1 MPDDGSKLRDI
12 SVLADEA
19 AQVSIEVPVAKLA
32 RLASELADTTGTARG
47 EIRFERRS
55 GFAAAQVQ
63 VSARVVLVCQRCLQ
77 PMTVPL
83 EGDSLVLLPTSE
95 QDAERAPPDAEM
107 LVAPEGRLRLSGL
120 VEEELLLAL
129 PFAPLHADGEGCGGQ
144 ESEAPVPATV
154 QDDVQRPFAAL
165 GDLLGRGGS

>member
-1 MPDDGSKLRDI
+1 MPDDGFKLRDV

-19 AQVSIEVPVAKLA
+19 AEVSIEVPIA
-32 RLASELADTTGTARG
+32 RLVRLAGGLADTAGTARA
-47 EIRFERRS
+47 EIRFERRA
-55 GFAAAQVQ
+55 GFAAAQVRVAAQ
-63 VSARVVLVCQRCLQ
+63 VVLVCQRCLQ

-83 EGDSLVLLPTSE
+83 DGDSLVLLPTSE

-107 LVAPEGRLRLSGL
+107 LLAPEGRLRLAGL

-129 PFAPLHADGEGCGGQ
+129 PFAPLHGQGEGCRGQ
-144 ESEAPVPATV
+144 ESEAPAPAAV
-154 QDDVQRPFAAL
+154 QEDVQRPFAAL